1 MTLTKTEKASLG
13 VTFPC
18 IHFIT
23 DFNGN
28 PPAKEQEINWISRE
42 QNDCLS
48 LLRRGLFHWLM
59 PRNFT
64 GRLFCHQVVSRIQI
78 RRPVARS
85 QTLKQIRQIVRIT
98 KTTKEKRGMS
108 NPVLITFIKILLRFT
123 FIKIKIF
130 RVLCPFKRLT
140 ESAPFN
146 GSCFPS

>member
-23 DFNGN
+23 DFNGH
-28 PPAKEQEINWISRE
+28 PPEKEQEINWILRE

-59 PRNFT
+59 PRKFT

-108 NPVLITFIKILLRFT
+108 NPVLITRLFEFR
-123 FIKIKIF
+123 KIF

-140 ESAPFN
+140 ESSPFN